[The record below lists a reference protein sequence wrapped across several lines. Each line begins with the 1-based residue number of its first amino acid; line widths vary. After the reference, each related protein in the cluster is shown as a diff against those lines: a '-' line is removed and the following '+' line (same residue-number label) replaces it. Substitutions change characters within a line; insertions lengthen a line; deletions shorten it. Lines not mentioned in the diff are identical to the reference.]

1 LAKTLASLFEIGQKP
16 HAKIAQ
22 GTVLQ
27 GLNVLLVKLPETVVS
42 EVHAGGLPCAI
53 LVKHTTTAGGCE
65 RLRVVLEIG
74 HQLVPVHHGIAVE
87 AG

>member
-42 EVHAGGLPCAI
+42 EVHAGDLPCAI
-53 LVKHTTTAGGCE
+53 LVKHTPKARGCE
-65 RLRVVLEIG
+65 RLQSGGVWW
-74 HQLVPVHHGIAVE
+74 
-87 AG
+87 